1 MGIHSLLCS
10 LRLPVNI
17 DGCKRVVIKMLNQ
30 HTNAYWCVVN
40 DSAIWIEG
48 SSLPCGSAIELNLP
62 FEQAVCIGDY
72 AGYPVMWLNDE
83 HIEQTVE
90 YTSLRELLQV
100 KESLFFIISKAIQ
113 YGFMAR
119 EFRFCPQCGG
129 RTQLNL
135 NQIAMQCNEC
145 RKLHYPRIFPSI
157 IVAVRRDDTILLA
170 QHQRHKGGLFT
181 VLAGFVEVG
190 ETLEMAVAREVFEE
204 TGINISNIRY
214 FGSQPWAFPSS
225 LMMGY
230 MADYDSGDIKVDK
243 NELIKA
249 DWYRKDKLPELAPKG
264 TIARSL
270 IEATLNE
277 IEAQQEI
284 E

>member
-1 MGIHSLLCS
+1 
-10 LRLPVNI
+10 
-17 DGCKRVVIKMLNQ
+17 MLDQ
-30 HTNAYWCVVN
+30 HTKAYWCVVN
-40 DSAIWIEG
+40 DSAVWLEEKT
-48 SSLPCGSAIELNLP
+48 LPCGSAVDLNLP
-62 FEQAVCIGDY
+62 FENAICIGNYDNH
-72 AGYPVMWLNDE
+72 PVMWLNDE

-90 YTSLRELLQV
+90 FTNLRELLLV
-100 KESLFFIISKAIQ
+100 KESLFLMISKSIQ

-129 RTQLNL
+129 RTQLNI

-157 IVAVRRDDTILLA
+157 IVAIRKDDTILLA

-190 ETLEMAVAREVFEE
+190 ETLEMAVEREVFEE
-204 TGINISNIRY
+204 TGIKIKNIRY
-214 FGSQPWAFPSS
+214 VGSQPWAFPSS

-230 MADYDSGDIKVDK
+230 MADYDSGEIKVDP

-249 DWYRKDKLPELAPKG
+249 DWYYQDNLPELAPKG

-270 IEATLNE
+270 IELTLDE
-277 IEAQQEI
+277 INVRKNI
-284 E
+284 NRSML